1 MLEIP
6 VLQTKAL
13 SLIVKDCITNYL
25 YKTKQMIVDKVELN
39 ESEQRELD
47 LFMEEFKQSSGMTTE
62 ELISRLDAIPF
73 DEFMKKLDKRL
84 ETI

>member
-25 YKTKQMIVDKVELN
+25 YKTKQMIVNKVELN

>member
-1 MLEIP
+1 MKP
-6 VLQTKAL
+6 
-13 SLIVKDCITNYL
+13 
-25 YKTKQMIVDKVELN
+25 MIMDKVELN

-47 LFMEEFKQSSGMTTE
+47 LFIEEFKQRGGMTTE

>member
-1 MLEIP
+1 
-6 VLQTKAL
+6 
-13 SLIVKDCITNYL
+13 
-25 YKTKQMIVDKVELN
+25 MIKDKVELN

-47 LFMEEFKQSSGMTTE
+47 LFMEEFKRGGMDDE
-62 ELISRLDAIPF
+62 EIKSRLGAIPF

>member
-1 MLEIP
+1 
-6 VLQTKAL
+6 
-13 SLIVKDCITNYL
+13 
-25 YKTKQMIVDKVELN
+25 MIVDKVELN